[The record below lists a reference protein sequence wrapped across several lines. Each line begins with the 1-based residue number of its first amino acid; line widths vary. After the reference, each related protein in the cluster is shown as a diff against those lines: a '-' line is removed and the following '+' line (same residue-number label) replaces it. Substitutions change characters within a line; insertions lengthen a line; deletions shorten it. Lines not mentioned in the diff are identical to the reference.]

1 MKPATLK
8 HLHSA
13 GGVIYKKTDNTFEIA
28 LIAIKGKTIWTL
40 PKGIID
46 AGEKTEETAVREIEE
61 ETGLTGMVTDLLGQ
75 KSYWFF
81 LKDENVKYRKTVTYF
96 LLKHVAGNIKKH
108 CPEVDDAIWIDIDEA
123 IKQLSYKNDRDIVEK
138 AREKIFKN
146 NGDNTDQG

>member
-13 GGVIYKKTDNTFEIA
+13 GGVIYKKSGSAFEIA
-28 LIAIKGKTIWTL
+28 LIAIKAGTVWTL

-46 AGEKTEETAVREIEE
+46 KGEKIEAAAVREIEE
-61 ETGLTGMVTDLLGQ
+61 ETGLTGRVTDLLGE

-81 LKDENVKYRKTVTYF
+81 LRGENVKCRKTVTYF
-96 LLKHVAGNIKKH
+96 LLKHAEGEIKRH

-123 IKQLSYKNDRDIVEK
+123 IKQLSYKSDRDIVEK
-138 AREKIFKN
+138 AKEIISKE
-146 NGDNTDQG
+146 NGQDTD

>member
-28 LIAIKGKTIWTL
+28 LIAIKDKTIWTL

-46 AGEKTEETAVREIEE
+46 TGEKTEATAVREIEE
-61 ETGLTGMVTDLLGQ
+61 ETGLTGRVTDLLGQ

-81 LKDENVKYRKTVTYF
+81 LKGENVKCRKTVTYF
-96 LLKHVAGNIKKH
+96 LLEHVEGSIKKH
-108 CPEVDDAIWIDIDEA
+108 CSEVDDAIWIDIDEA
-123 IKQLSYKNDRDIVEK
+123 IKQLSYKTDREIVEK
-138 AREKIFKN
+138 AREKILKN
-146 NGDNTDQG
+146 NGHDTEQG